1 MTGDG
6 SFRMNL
12 NELHTVATY
21 NLPII
26 TVIFDNRT
34 LGMVRQWQ
42 TLIYDH
48 RYEATDIGVDL
59 DYVKLAEAYGLSG
72 RKVSN
77 QADFEDALKEAL
89 SCGHGYVIDCVIDID
104 EKVKP
109 MVNGG
114 DPITKFL
121 ILD

>member
-1 MTGDG
+1 M
-6 SFRMNL
+6 
-12 NELHTVATY
+12 
-21 NLPII
+21 
-26 TVIFDNRT
+26 
-34 LGMVRQWQ
+34 
-42 TLIYDH
+42 
-48 RYEATDIGVDL
+48 
-59 DYVKLAEAYGLSG
+59 
-72 RKVSN
+72 
-77 QADFEDALKEAL
+77 KEAL